1 MNICTALLVVDG
13 YGDGVWQ
20 CGRAQRWGTSAKM
33 AALLE
38 AGHELRA
45 PIAKTRKPY
54 CGSKWSRLPGTPL
67 ACAEDPASRGHS
79 NSHLLDLIHNDFR
92 HSWHFCFQHR
102 CPSGMQNIFLT
113 CESQSCRPDLIR
125 RVPIYLL
132 VGLYKNEVLHR
143 DTASVS
149 LTGCVTEDQK
159 DKSGCSLG
167 MALNNKAVSFGTQIL
182 SLLYTECAI
191 ED

>member
-1 MNICTALLVVDG
+1 
-13 YGDGVWQ
+13 
-20 CGRAQRWGTSAKM
+20 
-33 AALLE
+33 
-38 AGHELRA
+38 
-45 PIAKTRKPY
+45 
-54 CGSKWSRLPGTPL
+54 
-67 ACAEDPASRGHS
+67 
-79 NSHLLDLIHNDFR
+79 
-92 HSWHFCFQHR
+92 
-102 CPSGMQNIFLT
+102 MQNMILAR
-113 CESQSCRPDLIR
+113 ESQSCRPDLIR

-182 SLLYTECAI
+182 SLLYTECVV